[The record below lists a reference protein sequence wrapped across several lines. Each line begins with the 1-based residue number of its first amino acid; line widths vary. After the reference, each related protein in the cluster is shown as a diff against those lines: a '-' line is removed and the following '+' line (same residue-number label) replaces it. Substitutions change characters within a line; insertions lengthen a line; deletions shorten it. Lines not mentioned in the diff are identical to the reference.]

1 MAIRVALIGPGNC
14 GSLAL
19 RQLVEDKR
27 FDLTGVW
34 VSSDAKIGRDAGELA
49 GLSITTGVTA
59 VNDLD
64 AIVAAKPDCAV
75 YCAMGDVR
83 LPEAMADIRTILAAG
98 INVVGSAP
106 GVLQYPWQ
114 VIPDKYIERVEDA
127 ASVGNSSVFITGVDP
142 GFATDLLPFA
152 LAGTCQSIE
161 QIRTME
167 IADYATYDGE
177 TVMFDVMGFGN
188 PIGEFPMLFQPGVL
202 SIAWGTAIR
211 QLAAGL
217 GVEVD
222 EIRDSVEQE
231 PAPEDLDVAAGHIAK
246 GTVAAL
252 RFQIEGMVKGKP
264 VIVVEHVTSP
274 ARRPASGLGAAGPP
288 RRLVPDRDHRRT
300 VLLRRHRPHQSQRR
314 RALCGHPR
322 RRGSN
327 RELHSRRG
335 EGCAGHPHHAG
346 HAAGHRQG
354 RLLDSVSQ
362 RRYRSPA
369 RPMLVHSNFTCVP
382 RSDRLDRR
390 PVGERLHQRDA
401 AAPASD
407 PGLLGRPPRASIRH
421 HDGDRGCDG
430 VVPGLQ
436 IHGARAGSLQVGEL
450 GAVGHGFVDG
460 EDEITRAGR
469 IQIEERAQPGG
480 ELVAS
485 SGRGTRIRHDAD
497 ALEALGVLDGRGI
510 HCIDHDSCCL
520 PGRCAM

>member
-27 FDLTGVW
+27 FDLIGVC
-34 VSSDAKIGRDAGELA
+34 VSSDAKIARDAGQLA

-114 VIPDKYIERVEDA
+114 VIPDKYIERIEDA

-152 LAGTCQSIE
+152 FARTCQSIE

-167 IADYATYDGE
+167 IADYAAYDGE

-188 PIGEFPMLFQPGVL
+188 PIGEFPMLFQPGVP
-202 SIAWGTAIR
+202 SIAWGTAVR

-252 RFQIEGMVKGKP
+252 RFQIE
-264 VIVVEHVTSP
+264 
-274 ARRPASGLGAAGPP
+274 AW
-288 RRLVPDRDHRRT
+288 
-300 VLLRRHRPHQSQRR
+300 
-314 RALCGHPR
+314 
-322 RRGSN
+322 
-327 RELHSRRG
+327 
-335 EGCAGHPHHAG
+335 
-346 HAAGHRQG
+346 
-354 RLLDSVSQ
+354 
-362 RRYRSPA
+362 
-369 RPMLVHSNFTCVP
+369 
-382 RSDRLDRR
+382 
-390 PVGERLHQRDA
+390 
-401 AAPASD
+401 
-407 PGLLGRPPRASIRH
+407 
-421 HDGDRGCDG
+421 
-430 VVPGLQ
+430 
-436 IHGARAGSLQVGEL
+436 
-450 GAVGHGFVDG
+450 
-460 EDEITRAGR
+460 
-469 IQIEERAQPGG
+469 
-480 ELVAS
+480 S
-485 SGRGTRIRHDAD
+485 SGN
-497 ALEALGVLDGRGI
+497 
-510 HCIDHDSCCL
+510 
-520 PGRCAM
+520 P